1 MSRALIA
8 DRLRL
13 SWFALRR
20 GLYHVLA
27 RLLTHRFAWLPL
39 PGKSERLVI
48 APQDL
53 RTSDP
58 TRASEIYAGRFA
70 FSGKI
75 VICDGRSPF
84 EMVPPSE
91 EWAEVLLGFGW
102 LRHLRAAD
110 TNITRANAR
119 SLVDEWI
126 TLLGPWNAL
135 AWRPEL
141 VARRIISWLTHAP
154 VILDDADVRF
164 YRRFLRMLVRQV
176 RFLRLTAAT
185 TRAGTP
191 RLQARIALAY
201 AALCMSKQIRH
212 LRRATNRLV
221 QEIESQVLPDGGHIT
236 RNPGALIE
244 LLLDLM
250 PLSQAYTARNVS
262 PPSALLNA
270 IDRMM
275 PMLRFFRHT
284 DGTFGLFNGMGPTPP
299 DLLATILAYDDAR
312 GTPVNNAPYSG
323 YQRIECGASVLLMDS
338 GYPPPIEMS
347 AEAHAGCL
355 SFELSTKLHRIVVN
369 CGLPATGRESWR
381 HVARATA
388 AHSTVVF
395 NETSSC
401 QFLDAGMFRRT
412 FGTSMAGGPSHIVLA
427 REERDKTVTLRTSHD
442 GYADRFGVVHHRTL
456 VLAGDG
462 NRLDGE
468 DLFLPAK
475 GNFLPNDALD
485 EFAVR
490 FHLHPAIRA
499 NRLTEGRSVMLM
511 LPNKDV
517 WTFNA
522 HEDEVEIEESVYLGG
537 PDGPRRTV
545 QIVIHGRA
553 RKVPRV
559 YWTFIHV
566 PQLLVGSRRGRSQE
580 PDAPV

>member
-1 MSRALIA
+1 MQVALGRPLAMVSPRCGSRCPRQRRGHPYMSRALIA

-135 AWRPEL
+135 AWRPEI

-323 YQRIECGASVLLMDS
+323 YQRIECGASVLLM
-338 GYPPPIEMS
+338 Y
-347 AEAHAGCL
+347 
-355 SFELSTKLHRIVVN
+355 
-369 CGLPATGRESWR
+369 
-381 HVARATA
+381 
-388 AHSTVVF
+388 
-395 NETSSC
+395 
-401 QFLDAGMFRRT
+401 
-412 FGTSMAGGPSHIVLA
+412 
-427 REERDKTVTLRTSHD
+427 
-442 GYADRFGVVHHRTL
+442 
-456 VLAGDG
+456 
-462 NRLDGE
+462 
-468 DLFLPAK
+468 
-475 GNFLPNDALD
+475 
-485 EFAVR
+485 
-490 FHLHPAIRA
+490 
-499 NRLTEGRSVMLM
+499 
-511 LPNKDV
+511 
-517 WTFNA
+517 
-522 HEDEVEIEESVYLGG
+522 
-537 PDGPRRTV
+537 
-545 QIVIHGRA
+545 
-553 RKVPRV
+553 
-559 YWTFIHV
+559 
-566 PQLLVGSRRGRSQE
+566 
-580 PDAPV
+580 